1 MEMKPLIIG
10 DITVTI
16 PIIQGGMGVGI
27 SRNKLASAVARQGGV
42 GIIST
47 AQIGYDEPEFAK
59 KPLEANLKA
68 INKHVKLA
76 KENSNN
82 GVIGVN
88 IMVATK
94 GYEMY
99 VEAACKAGTDI
110 IISGAGL
117 PINLPELT
125 KDYSVKIAPIVSSEK
140 AAAVILRMWD
150 KKHNRIP
157 DFIVIEG
164 PEAGGHLAFKKEE
177 LDNINDIDFDK
188 EVKGVIK
195 IKTQYEEKYN
205 KKIPVIFAGGIF
217 YKEDIKRVFLL
228 GVDGVQIGSRF
239 VTTVEC
245 DASDEFKQAYINA
258 NKDNITIAISPVGL
272 PGRAINNAFIKRT
285 KEGRISVNKCYK
297 CLEKCNPAT
306 TPYCITAAL
315 INAVKGDVD
324 NGLVFCGSRTYKLD
338 KITTV
343 KEIFDEL
350 KF

>member
-10 DITVTI
+10 DIILPI

-27 SRNKLASAVARQGGV
+27 SRYKLASAVARQGGL

-47 AQIGYDEPEFAK
+47 AQIGYDEAEFAK
-59 KPLEANLKA
+59 NPLEANLKA
-68 INKHVKLA
+68 IDKHIKLA
-76 KENSNN
+76 KEKSNN
-82 GVIGVN
+82 GLIGVN

-99 VEAACKAGTDI
+99 VEAACKAGADV

-125 KDYSVKIAPIVSSEK
+125 KNYPVKIAPIVSSEK

-150 KKHNRIP
+150 KKHNKVP

-177 LDNINDIDFDK
+177 LDNIKDIDFDK

-217 YKEDIKRVFLL
+217 YKEDIIKALSL
-228 GVDGVQIGSRF
+228 GADGVQIGSRF

-258 NKDNITIAISPVGL
+258 SKEDITIAISPVGL

-297 CLEKCNPAT
+297 CLEKCNPTT

-324 NGLVFCGSRTYKLD
+324 NGLVFCGSRTYELD
-338 KITTV
+338 RITTV
-343 KEIFDEL
+343 EEIFDEL